1 MSGFPCRL
9 PTCAAQAAAQ
19 ALLMEQVQL
28 MFGRVLLTWLWHLVS
43 LQLPDLQ
50 EAAKAGRQSRH
61 SRDGMRCMQT
71 CLQHHMPVCCPA
83 SCCVAPHA
91 CLLLCVRQAPHTL
104 HTMLCMDPCLQIPLP
119 LRRLL
124 RWRAASSS
132 CSRRWSGS
140 ATRVATK
147 SGLAW

>member
-50 EAAKAGRQSRH
+50 EAAKAGKQSRH
-61 SRDGMRCMQT
+61 SMAGMPCALT
-71 CLQHHMPVCCPA
+71 GCVAIHMPVCCPA
-83 SCCVAPHA
+83 SCCVARMPVCCSALAKHPTPCTLCSAWTPA
-91 CLLLCVRQAPHTL
+91 CRSHCR
-104 HTMLCMDPCLQIPLP
+104 
-119 LRRLL
+119 
-124 RWRAASSS
+124 
-132 CSRRWSGS
+132 
-140 ATRVATK
+140 
-147 SGLAW
+147 